1 MAPGAAERDV
11 IALGAEGAMDH
22 AIEPGAVQG
31 DEGRGGTGQLG
42 GIGWG
47 RSMLRPYTMLPV
59 QQVFHPPQI
68 PRSFFSD
75 RRREQNGPRH
85 RHACRDHRLRHRDQR
100 GEAARVVRNAGALEP
115 LAAPLHRDVHLGP
128 EDRVEMG
135 RQYDRRGL
143 FAVLPQPPVDIT
155 RVIDHDVAQADRAEQ
170 LRHVRGAPA
179 FGARGR
185 GNGGERRLA
194 GERPLIGALDV
205 MARRAN
211 ALVREQAGNKIVH
224 QSDSQCSHKPP
235 AARRKRACGLRHAA
249 CGLWLSGRHLLM
261 DERELIYDWNRAGGE
276 GGPAFDW
283 SRVRVDLNDETLRD
297 GLQSPSVRDPALEV
311 KKRLLHLMADLG
323 IVAADIGLPGAGP
336 RVVEQVRALATEI
349 RNAKLPIAPNCAAR
363 TVIADI
369 EPIVR
374 VAQEVGIPI
383 EAATFIGSSPI
394 RQYAEDWTL
403 DRIVQSTVEGVTY
416 AVKHGLPVMY
426 VTEDTTRAK
435 PEALKALYGAAIDCG
450 ATRIC
455 LADTVGHATP
465 AGVKTL
471 VEFVKREIVKQ
482 NRVKV
487 DWHGHRDRGLGLI
500 NCLTAIE
507 AGVDRVHGTALG
519 VGERVGNAEMDLLIV
534 NLKLLGAHAHDISKL
549 PEYCRL
555 VADAVGV
562 PIAVNYPVMGEDA
575 FRTGTG
581 VHAAAIIK
589 AKKKGHA
596 WLADRVYSSVPA
608 QEFGLEQKIEISPVS
623 GLSNVKYWLE
633 THGYDPEDEAA
644 CRALFEAAKRT
655 DRVLSDEECHRLLKQ
670 AAWR

>member
-1 MAPGAAERDV
+1 M
-11 IALGAEGAMDH
+11 
-22 AIEPGAVQG
+22 
-31 DEGRGGTGQLG
+31 
-42 GIGWG
+42 
-47 RSMLRPYTMLPV
+47 
-59 QQVFHPPQI
+59 
-68 PRSFFSD
+68 
-75 RRREQNGPRH
+75 
-85 RHACRDHRLRHRDQR
+85 
-100 GEAARVVRNAGALEP
+100 GE
-115 LAAPLHRDVHLGP
+115 
-128 EDRVEMG
+128 
-135 RQYDRRGL
+135 
-143 FAVLPQPPVDIT
+143 
-155 RVIDHDVAQADRAEQ
+155 
-170 LRHVRGAPA
+170 
-179 FGARGR
+179 
-185 GNGGERRLA
+185 
-194 GERPLIGALDV
+194 
-205 MARRAN
+205 
-211 ALVREQAGNKIVH
+211 
-224 QSDSQCSHKPP
+224 
-235 AARRKRACGLRHAA
+235 
-249 CGLWLSGRHLLM
+249 HLLM

-374 VAQEVGIPI
+374 VAQEVGITI

-465 AGVKTL
+465 AGVKAL